1 LWAVKAK
8 SVYARLPGDSQREEL
23 QAIREVVLRSAKA
36 LLARLRSRVGGEE
49 TGSAELAKVRS
60 NLAKRNETLN
70 RVRQQLAKRDREIAN
85 LQEKLARR
93 SVHSARLPEGH
104 MPVFFLVGRG
114 RSGTTWLRGMLN
126 SHPEILCWGEGRF
139 FERNFKLDLEQS
151 QPTNLLPN
159 SLYGAILE
167 SRHLRAWIDRAVW
180 AKGKDTDEHLA
191 NLARLAI
198 DYFLAEQLSKTEKK
212 IVGDKSPYVSA
223 EVFGE
228 IAAIYPEARVIH
240 IIRDGRDTAVSLM
253 HHMWNYAKDRGGIY
267 DLEPEELERRDAY
280 RSDSPVA
287 LAEGLFTKERL
298 TSIASDWS
306 SEVSKAIEDGPAL
319 LGDNYIEVRYEDLL
333 ERPVEE
339 VRRLL
344 EFLGADAGEK
354 TVEELVEKSAFEQ
367 KSNRERGQ
375 EDSSSRLRKGVAG
388 DWKNVFT
395 AEDKRIFKE
404 VAGDVL
410 IRLGYERDSNW

>member
-1 LWAVKAK
+1 LTRATALI
-8 SVYARLPGDSQREEL
+8 ARLKSGL
-23 QAIREVVLRSAKA
+23 
-36 LLARLRSRVGGEE
+36 GGEKE

-60 NLAKRNETLN
+60 NLAKRNETLK
-70 RVRQQLAKRDREIAN
+70 RVRQQLAKRDREIAK
-85 LQEKLARR
+85 LQEQLARSR
-93 SVHSARLPEGH
+93 EHSANLSGGY

-114 RSGTTWLRGMLN
+114 RSGTTWLRGLLN

-139 FERNFKLDLEQS
+139 FERNFRFEDLEQS
-151 QPTNLLPN
+151 QLTNLVPN

-167 SRHLRAWIDRAVW
+167 SRYLRAWIERAVW
-180 AKGKDTDEHLA
+180 AKGKETDEHLA

-198 DYFLAEQLSKTEKK
+198 DYFLAEQLSKTEKR
-212 IVGDKSPYVSA
+212 IVGDKTPYVSA

-240 IIRDGRDTAVSLM
+240 IIRDGRDVAVSLM
-253 HHMWNYAKDRGGIY
+253 HHMWNHAKDRGGIY
-267 DLEPEELERRDAY
+267 DLEPEEVERRDAY
-280 RSDSPVA
+280 RNDSPVA
-287 LAEGLFTKERL
+287 LAAGLFTKERL

-306 SEVSKAIEDGPAL
+306 SGVSRAIEEGPSL
-319 LGDNYIEVRYEDLL
+319 LGDNYTEVRYEELL
-333 ERPVEE
+333 GRPVEE

-344 EFLGADAGEK
+344 DFLGADAGEK
-354 TVEELVEKSAFEQ
+354 TVERLVERSAFQ
-367 KSNRERGQ
+367 RKSNRERGQ
-375 EDSSSRLRKGVAG
+375 EDPSSRLRKGVAG

-410 IRLGYERDSNW
+410 IKLGYERDGNW

>member
-1 LWAVKAK
+1 
-8 SVYARLPGDSQREEL
+8 
-23 QAIREVVLRSAKA
+23 
-36 LLARLRSRVGGEE
+36 
-49 TGSAELAKVRS
+49 
-60 NLAKRNETLN
+60 
-70 RVRQQLAKRDREIAN
+70 
-85 LQEKLARR
+85 
-93 SVHSARLPEGH
+93 
-104 MPVFFLVGRG
+104 MPVFFVVGRG

-139 FERNFKLDLEQS
+139 FERNFRLEILEES
-151 QPTNLLPN
+151 QPTNLLPT
-159 SLYGAILE
+159 SLYGAILD
-167 SRHLRAWIDRAVW
+167 SSYLRAWIDRAVW

-267 DLEPEELERRDAY
+267 DLEPEELKRRDAY
-280 RSDSPVA
+280 RNDSPVA

-319 LGDNYIEVRYEDLL
+319 LGENYIEVRYEDLL

-354 TVEELVEKSAFEQ
+354 TVEGLVEKSAFEQ